1 VVVDGLALSGQ
12 VVRRRQRRAL
22 SLDER
27 PRHAI
32 RVDVVRV
39 RPRAPGALVQVL
51 RGELDR
57 LDVDV
62 GAAAAR
68 AGAGAD
74 SGPPPPPARGRG
86 RRPAATRGR
95 RTGRG
100 RPAVQLDRRGRRDRV
115 DAGGKRHV
123 LTSAAD
129 IADAV
134 NQIAVL
140 RKKGKVFPYSLPS
153 VGPGADPGVQAV
165 SPQVT

>member
-1 VVVDGLALSGQ
+1 MVVDGLALSGQ
-12 VVRRRQRRAL
+12 VVRRRQRRTL
-22 SLDER
+22 RLDER

-39 RPRAPGALVQVL
+39 RPRAAGARVQVL

-62 GAAAAR
+62 GAAAAS

-74 SGPPPPPARGRG
+74 REPPPPARGRR

-140 RKKGKVFPYSLPS
+140 RSQLNSTENYGRSR
-153 VGPGADPGVQAV
+153 A
-165 SPQVT
+165 